1 MDNHLSEDPHK
12 EIISSISG
20 LKGKYYNLT
29 YLNSMSNG
37 KVEFLHEMIEVFLNQ
52 VKEYKHSIH
61 KALEDGKWNDIHK
74 STHKFKSSLRIMGIE
89 HMILHFERINALAKQ
104 HTGLDEIKHLVA
116 TINEFCIQCVEEL
129 ELFRK
134 NS

>member
-1 MDNHLSEDPHK
+1 MDQLLPDNSQK
-12 EIISSISG
+12 EASGSISG
-20 LKGKYYNLT
+20 LVGKYYNLT

-37 KVEFLHEMIEVFLNQ
+37 KVEFLHEMIDVFLNQ
-52 VKEYKHSIH
+52 VNEYNLSIH
-61 KALEDGKWNDIHK
+61 KALEDANWNDIHK

-89 HMILHFERINALAKQ
+89 HMVSYFERINTLAKQ
-104 HTGLDEIKHLVA
+104 QSGLEEIKHLVN
-116 TINEFCIQCVEEL
+116 TINVFCIQCVEEL